1 MERGTGGAVSGAP
14 DPDSTVC
21 GLPLIG
27 AGDIAAP
34 VLGAVVVV
42 KSFDPDGDCG
52 VAYQAYA
59 TDGLPA
65 LEAEAMYRYGARRLQ
80 QAIDGTGGEG

>member
-1 MERGTGGAVSGAP
+1 MM
-14 DPDSTVC
+14 PDSTVC

-27 AGDIAAP
+27 AEDIPTP

-52 VAYQAYA
+52 VAYEAYA
-59 TDGLPA
+59 TEGLPA
-65 LEAEAMYRYGARRLQ
+65 LEAEAMYRYGARRLED
-80 QAIDGTGGEG
+80 AIHGGGDDDG